1 MRLMGNRA
9 RRVAFLLGLLTVA
22 AVQPAAADTLTLA
35 WDPSTSTSVVG
46 YAVFVSTT
54 PGSTGTAYDAGLK
67 TSYSWTN
74 AVAGQQY
81 YFCVAA
87 YYAGPVMGPCS
98 AQIARYPNAAP
109 TLQSPV
115 SQSTTVGTPVSVR
128 LIGSD
133 PEGATLK
140 YGASNLPP
148 GLQIAPTT
156 GIISGTPT
164 TVGSYAVTATV
175 SDGALADAK
184 TFTWTILSTSGSS
197 SGGESGSTGSTEGT
211 SDSGSSSESGS
222 GETSSGSTGETPSES
237 SGGESSSV
245 ETDRTAPVLKITLP
259 TSETRYLAERSFV
272 SLGGTAIDN
281 VSTKG
286 VKWKTDRGYSGTAT
300 GTQTWLAA
308 VPLQKGQNTITVT
321 AYDEAGN
328 ATTKT
333 LYVKLALRL
342 FR

>member
-1 MRLMGNRA
+1 
-9 RRVAFLLGLLTVA
+9 
-22 AVQPAAADTLTLA
+22 
-35 WDPSTSTSVVG
+35 VVG

-54 PGSTGTAYDAGLK
+54 SGTTGTAYDAGLT

-115 SQSTTVGTPVSVR
+115 SQSTTVGTPASVR

-133 PEGATLK
+133 PEGATLT

-156 GIISGTPT
+156 GSISGTPT
-164 TVGSYAVTATV
+164 TLGSYAVTATV
-175 SDGALADAK
+175 SDGSLADAK
-184 TFTWTILSTSGSS
+184 TFTWTIVSTSSSS
-197 SGGESGSTGSTEGT
+197 SGGESGSTGS
-211 SDSGSSSESGS
+211 GSSSGSGETSSGSGETSSGS
-222 GETSSGSTGETPSES
+222 GETSSGSTEETPSES
-237 SGGESSSV
+237 SGGESSSG
-245 ETDRTAPVLKITLP
+245 ERDRTAPVLKITLP
-259 TSETRYLAERSFV
+259 TSETRYLAERSFLSV
-272 SLGGTAIDN
+272 GGTAIDN
-281 VSTKG
+281 VRTKG
-286 VKWKTDRGYSGTAT
+286 VQWKTDRGYRGSAT
-300 GTQTWLAA
+300 GTDTWLAA
-308 VPLQKGQNTITVT
+308 VPLQRGQNTITVT

-328 ATTKT
+328 VSTKT
-333 LYVKLALRL
+333 LYVKLAPKL

>member
-1 MRLMGNRA
+1 MRLMENRA
-9 RRVAFLLGLLTVA
+9 RRVAFFLGVLTIA
-22 AVQPAAADTLTLA
+22 AVQPVAAETLTLA
-35 WDPSTSTSVVG
+35 WDPSTSSNVVG

-54 PGSTGTAYDAGLK
+54 PGTTGTAYDAGLK

-98 AQIARYPNAAP
+98 TQISRYPNAAP

-128 LIGSD
+128 LIGND
-133 PEGATLK
+133 PEGATLT

-148 GLQIAPTT
+148 GLQVDKTT

-175 SDGALADAK
+175 SDGVLADAK
-184 TFTWTILSTSGSS
+184 TFTWTIVSGSGSS
-197 SGGESGSTGSTEGT
+197 SDGDSDSTDSTEGT
-211 SDSGSSSESGS
+211 SDSGSSSES

-237 SGGESSSV
+237 SDGESSV
-245 ETDRTAPVLKITLP
+245 ETDSTPPVLKITLP
-259 TSETRYLAERSFV
+259 TSETRYSAERSFL

-281 VSTKG
+281 VRTKG
-286 VKWKTDRGYSGTAT
+286 VQWKSDRGYGGTAT
-300 GTQTWLAA
+300 GTQTWLAS
-308 VPLQKGQNTITVT
+308 VPLQKGSNTITVT

-328 ATTKT
+328 VSTTT
-333 LYVKLALRL
+333 LYVKLAPRL